1 MANLLRRARGGSAQ
15 RPGAG
20 ACAAVLL
27 VTIASCSGA
36 DRPPAAP
43 VTGAVT
49 DSGTDDSTTGSDDIG
64 PTHDATTPTDD
75 ASEASSDD
83 ADDASDASSDDANDA
98 TLDAPVE
105 AEAEASAPEAGVDA
119 SFDAG
124 AGDAGAADGGDGASN
139 ACSSANDDA
148 DVVYQMC
155 GTHCVNTDTD
165 NNNCGGCGQSCGLV
179 VGTSCDEGQCQC
191 AAPQVVCNN
200 QCVDITSDSANC
212 GFCGHNCQ
220 GTACSLGLCVA
231 SPVATVTDSVC
242 VLSGL
247 AVDSTTVYWT
257 QGSILN
263 TGCTPGTFAKPFA
276 GGSTITYG
284 STEDPRGVV
293 VDLTN
298 VYWVDYIDGSLRKAP
313 LAANGGGGTSIFP
326 AVDLEAGTTPGPV
339 ALAIDAHNVY
349 WADSAAGTVNQMPLA
364 GGTVTVLATG
374 SWPNAVAVDS
384 KVLAKNVYWVDYV
397 GGTVNKVPVAK
408 ADGGTPVNVV
418 LAPSETQPWNIAI
431 DATNVYWTDKS
442 NPGSVKSI
450 GINGTNPVTLAQGL
464 GAPWGIA
471 VDANFVYWTNFNDN
485 TVVKTPIGGGTVY
498 TLASE
503 PQQNPAAIA
512 VDNVSVYWVDQGGG
526 NILKVAK

>member
-1 MANLLRRARGGSAQ
+1 VQ
-15 RPGAG
+15 RPGVG
-20 ACAAVLL
+20 ACAAALL

-36 DRPPAAP
+36 DRPPSAP
-43 VTGAVT
+43 ASAVI

-64 PTHDATTPTDD
+64 PMHDATTPTG
-75 ASEASSDD
+75 
-83 ADDASDASSDDANDA
+83 DASDASSDDANDGDDA
-98 TLDAPVE
+98 NDADDAALDAPVE
-105 AEAEASAPEAGVDA
+105 AESEIEASAPEAGVDA

-124 AGDAGAADGGDGASN
+124 EGGSADGGDGASN

-155 GTHCVNTDTD
+155 GTQCVNTDTD
-165 NNNCGGCGQSCGLV
+165 NNNCGGCGFGCGKGTPDSPA
-179 VGTSCDEGQCQC
+179 GTSCDEGQCQC
-191 AAPQVVCNN
+191 PASQALCNS
-200 QCVDITSDSANC
+200 QCVDLTVDSANC

-220 GTACSLGLCVA
+220 GLACSLGLCVA
-231 SPVATVTDSVC
+231 SPVATLTSTDC

-257 QGSILN
+257 QGSILQL
-263 TGCTPGTFAKPFA
+263 GCAPGTFAKPFA

-284 STEDPRGVV
+284 STDDPRGVV

-298 VYWVDYIDGSLRKAP
+298 VYWVDYIDGSVRKAP
-313 LAANGGGGTSIFP
+313 IAAKGGGGSSILP
-326 AVDLEAGTTPGPV
+326 PIDLEAGTTPGPV

-374 SWPNAVAVDS
+374 TWPNAVAVDS
-384 KVLAKNVYWVDYV
+384 KVVAKNVYWVDYV
-397 GGTVNKVPVAK
+397 DGTVNKVPVAT

-418 LAPSETQPWNIAI
+418 LAPSETQPWSIAI

-450 GINGTNPVTLAQGL
+450 GINGTNPVTLASGQ

-471 VDANFVYWTNFNDN
+471 VDSNFVYWTNFNDN

-503 PQQNPAAIA
+503 PQQNPSAIA
-512 VDNVSVYWVDQGGG
+512 VDNVSVYWIDQGGG